1 MRIEVVFMITFYF
14 WSFLDTV
21 VIDIFKESILQLQVV
36 PNHLLLSLTMLAI
49 SGYLEEIIG
58 LMV

>member
-1 MRIEVVFMITFYF
+1 MRIEVVFMITFHF
-14 WSFLDTV
+14 WSFLD
-21 VIDIFKESILQLQVV
+21 IDIFKESILQLQVV

-58 LMV
+58 